1 MINEEVSDK
10 TLNLEIKAA
19 KITAKLIIQQIKK
32 LLKEAK
38 KFGGMEKFVSEKG
51 NEVKLK
57 DLVQKGQLEEIA
69 IREEELKSL
78 KKELNKY
85 GVKFSVMKDKKA
97 KQYSLFFQAKDVKI
111 MDKAFKKVLADLEK
125 KTERK
130 ESIHKNL
137 EKFKELVKNTIFKDK
152 IKNKQKEQS
161 L

>member
-57 DLVQKGQLEEIA
+57 DLVQKGQLEEIT
-69 IREEELKSL
+69 IKETELKRL

-85 GVKFSVMKDKKA
+85 DVKFSVMKDKNT

-137 EKFKELVKNTIFKDK
+137 EKFKEIVKNIIFKDK

>member
-57 DLVQKGQLEEIA
+57 DLVQKGQLEEIT
-69 IREEELKSL
+69 IKETELKRL

-85 GVKFSVMKDKKA
+85 GVNFSVMKDKKT

-111 MDKAFKKVLADLEK
+111 MDKAFKKVLVDLEK

-137 EKFKELVKNTIFKDK
+137 EKFKELVKNAIFKDK
-152 IKNKQKEQS
+152 VKNKQKEQS